1 MNLKLHYYG
10 SQSLVSFFKK
20 RAYCMFFLKTQSG
33 FSSGTVNTSEERSQQ
48 KNDHMQFLLCL
59 YKVCVWPNE
68 KNGIQNNKNVNSQV
82 EPNEVAGI

>member
-59 YKVCVWPNE
+59 YKVCVCGPMR
-68 KNGIQNNKNVNSQV
+68 KMVSKIIKMLIVKLSLMK
-82 EPNEVAGI
+82 